1 MNGTIVYFEQREQD
15 HTIETLTLAKAQAE
29 NAGLRAVVLASTTG
43 ATAKAAMEVF
53 RNSPVH
59 LVVVPHQF
67 GFSAKGNS
75 FPKELV
81 SELRAMGH
89 EVHFGTMLFHT
100 DKLYANNAPTL
111 IASILR
117 CFGQGTKVCF
127 EICMMAADAGLVE
140 EGERV
145 VVIAGTARG
154 ADTALVMQA
163 APSLRHARL
172 RVEQILCKPLSE

>member
-1 MNGTIVYFEQREQD
+1 MNGTIVYFEQAEQD
-15 HTIETLTLAKAQAE
+15 HTIETLTLAKAHAEQAS
-29 NAGLRAVVLASTTG
+29 LRAVVLASTTG
-43 ATAKAAMEVF
+43 ATAKAAMDVF

-67 GFSAKGNS
+67 GFSAKGNA

-100 DKLYANNAPTL
+100 EKLYANNAPAL
-111 IASILR
+111 IASYLR

-140 EGERV
+140 EGERAV
-145 VVIAGTARG
+145 VVAGTAHG

-163 APSLRHARL
+163 APSIRHARL
-172 RVEQILCKPLSE
+172 RVDQILCKPLFE